1 MYDENLKTELMDW
14 NGCKWVE
21 SVPGRVHGTPV
32 VIDSRMPA
40 DGVLENFDDGL
51 TIEELEEYGITREQ
65 IIGIL
70 EFSGRLKR
78 AHAA

>member
-1 MYDENLKTELMDW
+1 MYNEELKTELFDW

-21 SVPGRVHGTPV
+21 SVPTRVHGTPV
-32 VIDSRMPA
+32 VINSRMPA
-40 DGVLENFDDGL
+40 DGVLVNFDEGM
-51 TIEELEEYGITREQ
+51 TIEELMEYGISREE

-70 EFSGRLKR
+70 EFAGRLRK